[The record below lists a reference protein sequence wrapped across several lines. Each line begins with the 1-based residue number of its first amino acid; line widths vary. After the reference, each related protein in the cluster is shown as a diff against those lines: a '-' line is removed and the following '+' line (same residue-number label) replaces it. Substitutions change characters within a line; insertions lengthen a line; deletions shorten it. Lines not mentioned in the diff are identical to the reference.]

1 MTNRIERFFDRD
13 NLDTLPV
20 VTNIYLYGFK
30 VGIVP
35 GEKTTE
41 VQS

>member
-1 MTNRIERFFDRD
+1 MTIIIERFFDHL
-13 NLDTLPV
+13 NLDTLLF
-20 VTNIYLYGFK
+20 VTNIYLYGFPA
-30 VGIVP
+30 GIVP